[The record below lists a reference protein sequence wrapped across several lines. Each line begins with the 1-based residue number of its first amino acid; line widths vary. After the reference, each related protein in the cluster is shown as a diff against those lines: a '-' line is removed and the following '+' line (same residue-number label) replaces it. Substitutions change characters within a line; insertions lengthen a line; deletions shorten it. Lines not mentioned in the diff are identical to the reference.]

1 MQIKD
6 SPRKTKRLMAQFDD
20 HPPVHFG
27 LKDPVMGTY
36 IDHKDKRKRDAYI
49 ARHKTQED
57 WGDAYSAGA
66 LSRCILWGPT
76 PSLAENIRLYKKR
89 FRL

>member
-6 SPRKTKRLMAQFDD
+6 SPRKTKRLMAQYDD

-27 LKDPVMGTY
+27 LKGGSTY

-49 ARHKTQED
+49 ARHKPQED
-57 WGDAYSAGA
+57 WSDAYSAGA
-66 LSRCILWGPT
+66 LSRYILWGPT
-76 PSLAENIRLYKKR
+76 NSLTENIRLYKKR
-89 FRL
+89 FSL

>member
-27 LKDPVMGTY
+27 LKDPGMGTY

-49 ARHKTQED
+49 ARHKPQED

-66 LSRCILWGPT
+66 LSRYILWGPT
-76 PSLAENIRLYKKR
+76 PSLTENIRLYKKR
-89 FRL
+89 FGL